1 MRRLAITLAIPMI
14 LIGSV
19 EVYNVDVYQNCNAK
33 ADRINGVQQEVVM
46 TCDSV
51 VALYAFNGAPVPG
64 NYHIQIVGIPN
75 AEVTVKDSLG
85 WRWIG
90 GELQN
95 PVKVTR
101 GKKYTLKFYHESD
114 SVNFYYNPNNPY
126 PHGQLTNPN
135 MPDYDLCARVW
146 GRNDTS
152 GGYFGLSGLSG
163 LSCFSG
169 LT

>member
-33 ADRINGVQQEVVM
+33 AGIEGVRQEIVM

-51 VALYAFNGAPVPG
+51 VALYAFVGESKPGYYWLKIENVSGA
-64 NYHIQIVGIPN
+64 QIKIPAPSVG
-75 AEVTVKDSLG
+75 
-85 WRWIG
+85 WCWIG

-135 MPDYDLCARVW
+135 MPDYDLVDLR
-146 GRNDTS
+146 
-152 GGYFGLSGLSG
+152 
-163 LSCFSG
+163 
-169 LT
+169 